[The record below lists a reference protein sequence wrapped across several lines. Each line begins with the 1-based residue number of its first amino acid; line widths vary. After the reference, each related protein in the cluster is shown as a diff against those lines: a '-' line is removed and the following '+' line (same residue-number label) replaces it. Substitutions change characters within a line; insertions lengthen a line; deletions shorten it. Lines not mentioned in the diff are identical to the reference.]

1 MQNPASTDFLQNFFE
16 HLLPPDTG
24 HSSVLEVCFSLALSF
39 ALNCLI
45 ALTYK
50 RTYRGAKYS
59 QDYVHTLLLLG
70 TVVTVVI
77 MIVRGSQSTAFGMFA
92 AFSIIRFRSS
102 VGQARDIGFI
112 FLAMATGL
120 AVGARAY
127 AMVSLTT
134 PILCALIFLLSKA
147 DAFAPKRVSHLL
159 RVRVH
164 NHVDFSSLF
173 ASAFEEFLSYHQLES
188 VETVQAGLMTE
199 LRLAITLRNPNQ
211 ISAFLQ
217 KLQSLNGNNRILLTP
232 AGSPA
237 PAE

>member
-1 MQNPASTDFLQNFFE
+1 MQSPVSDDPIQNLVDLVRNLENMPLISAS
-16 HLLPPDTG
+16 PMP
-24 HSSVLEVCFSLALSF
+24 SSALEVCLAIALSF

-45 ALTYK
+45 AATYK
-50 RTYRGAKYS
+50 RTYRGTKYS

-77 MIVRGSQSTAFGMFA
+77 LVVQGNQSTAFGMFA

-127 AMVSLTT
+127 AMASITT
-134 PILCALIFLLSKA
+134 PILCTLIFALSRL

-159 RVRVH
+159 RLRVH
-164 NHVDFSSLF
+164 NLLDYST
-173 ASAFEEFLSYHQLES
+173 AFTPAFDEFLSFHQLES
-188 VETVQAGLMTE
+188 VETVQAGL
-199 LRLAITLRNPNQ
+199 
-211 ISAFLQ
+211 
-217 KLQSLNGNNRILLTP
+217 LT
-232 AGSPA
+232 
-237 PAE
+237 

>member
-1 MQNPASTDFLQNFFE
+1 VDLFRNPGN
-16 HLLPPDTG
+16 LPLISGSPVP
-24 HSSVLEVCFSLALSF
+24 SSAIEVCLALTLSF

-45 ALTYK
+45 AATYK
-50 RTYRGAKYS
+50 RTYRGTKYS

-77 MIVRGSQSTAFGMFA
+77 LVVQGNQSTAFGMFA

-127 AMVSLTT
+127 AMASITT
-134 PILCALIFLLSKA
+134 PILCALIFALSRF

-159 RVRVH
+159 RLRVH
-164 NHVDFSSLF
+164 NHLDYST
-173 ASAFEEFLSYHQLES
+173 AFTPAFNEFLSFHQLES
-188 VETVQAGLMTE
+188 VETVQAGLLTE
-199 LRLAITLRNPNQ
+199 LRFAVTLRDPAQ
-211 ISAFLQ
+211 ISPFLQ
-217 KLQSLNGNNRILLTP
+217 RLQALNGNNRILLTP
-232 AGSPA
+232 TGA
-237 PAE
+237 PLSAD